1 LTHDSAHHW
10 GDQDF
15 APGRSHRDVFREV
28 DPGRCHVPG
37 RTLIPASHCGASV
50 NSQLAHKERI
60 MQTVKLNNGVEI
72 PILGFGVF
80 QIIDPN
86 ECERNVIDA
95 IQTGYSHID
104 TAASYQNE
112 EAVGRGIQQSGVA
125 REKLFITT
133 KLWIQ
138 SNGYEGTLK
147 ALENSLKR
155 LQLDYIDLYL
165 IHQPLGDVYGEW
177 RAMEDLY
184 QQGKVRAIGVSN
196 FYPDRIMDLMIHNK
210 ITPAV
215 NQIEVNPFQQQIET
229 QKFLLDNS
237 VQVEAWAPFA
247 EGRNNI
253 FQNEFLLSIAAK
265 YQKSVAQVIL
275 RWLVQ
280 RGIIALA
287 KSTHKER
294 MLENISVFD
303 FELSAEDM
311 AAMTTLDTK
320 TSSFFDHRDPDKVK
334 WLGNRKLDV

>member
-1 LTHDSAHHW
+1 
-10 GDQDF
+10 
-15 APGRSHRDVFREV
+15 
-28 DPGRCHVPG
+28 
-37 RTLIPASHCGASV
+37 
-50 NSQLAHKERI
+50 

-80 QIIDPN
+80 QIADPA
-86 ECERNVIDA
+86 ECERSVVDA
-95 IQTGYSHID
+95 IRAGYNHID

-112 EAVGRGIQQSGVA
+112 EAVGRGIKQSGVA

-147 ALENSLKR
+147 AFERSLKR

-165 IHQPLGDVYGEW
+165 IHQPFGDVYGEW
-177 RAMEDLY
+177 RAMEELY
-184 QQGKVRAIGVSN
+184 QQGKVKAIGVSN
-196 FYPDRIMDLMIHNK
+196 FHPDRIMDLMIHNK

-229 QKFLLDNS
+229 QKFLQDNS

-247 EGRNNI
+247 EGKNNI
-253 FQNEFLLSIAAK
+253 FQNEVLLSIAAK
-265 YQKSVAQVIL
+265 YKKSAAQVIL
-275 RWLVQ
+275 RWVVQ

-287 KSTHKER
+287 KSTRKER

-303 FELSAEDM
+303 FELSAEDL
-311 AAMTTLDTK
+311 AAITTLDTK
-320 TSSFFDHRDPDKVK
+320 TSSFFDHRNPEMVK